1 MPEPWDG
8 LLDEQ
13 DRQVAALSGYGRRA
27 GYGARP
33 ALVVVDVTVNF
44 CGDRPEPIVESVR
57 RWRNSCGLAA
67 WEAVEPIRELLAAA
81 RGAGLPV
88 IYSAGLDTPPQRVY
102 SGRWADKNS
111 RRGEDAAVERSGG
124 NEILPPIAPQPG
136 ELVLRKTKPSAFF
149 GTPLLSYL
157 VDLQVDTLVCCGATT
172 SGCVRA
178 TVVDAFSNNLRVA
191 VVEEATFDRVSV
203 SHRVNLLDIQLKYGD
218 VVPLADAV
226 AYLAAAD
233 GSVFRDRLALDAGP
247 ALEAR
252 P

>member
-8 LLDEQ
+8 LLEEQ

-88 IYSAGLDTPPQRVY
+88 IYSAGLDTPPQPVY
-102 SGRWADKNS
+102 SGRWAGKNS
-111 RRGEDAAVERSGG
+111 RRGEDAAAERSGG

-136 ELVLRKTKPSAFF
+136 ELVIRKTKPSAFF

-226 AYLAAAD
+226 AYLGTAD